1 MKTINDF
8 DKDLINKLNIFR
20 VKLKNGDTTSQKEIN
35 TICKE
40 LNSFK
45 NRFCSNEKDEIL
57 YLVDT
62 HGKINGLKAPRWL
75 CHLFGLR
82 HRCIHILLRWRSPD
96 LGDVFILQVR
106 SWTKS
111 DFPGHLD
118 ISVGGHIVGESQSI
132 VIQTAYKEMEE
143 ELGITQ
149 SDLIG
154 RRLFF
159 STEYESKSKDEWKY
173 FYNTEWR
180 FVFKGEISTN
190 RFDKI
195 RFCDNE
201 VVGIYLCPESE
212 ATKLLGQKFI
222 PIANGLKESLQYC
235 I

>member
-1 MKTINDF
+1 M
-8 DKDLINKLNIFR
+8 
-20 VKLKNGDTTSQKEIN
+20 
-35 TICKE
+35 
-40 LNSFK
+40 
-45 NRFCSNEKDEIL
+45 
-57 YLVDT
+57 
-62 HGKINGLKAPRWL
+62 
-75 CHLFGLR
+75 R
-82 HRCIHILLRWRSPD
+82 HRCIHILLRWKSPD

-111 DFPGHLD
+111 DSPGHLD

-154 RRLFF
+154 RKLFF
-159 STEYESKSKDEWKY
+159 SAEYESKNKDELRY

-195 RFCDNE
+195 RFNDNE

-212 ATKLLGQKFI
+212 AIELLRQKVI
-222 PIANGLKESLQYC
+222 PIANALKESLQYC